1 MTEPLIGRTSVSLC
15 RIIPDDRRR
24 MRFGE
29 AFKKT
34 IRFLIASIIGSWF
47 KGFVREVLGLITIVI
62 SALLASW
69 FYRSF
74 ANLFKDVVRTENLA
88 LFLGFSVIFL
98 AIIIAGF
105 VITWLVTRFVKF
117 AKLQWADRMLGAAF
131 GFIRGWVIGAVILL
145 ALTAFDV
152 QTERLKNSELV
163 PYFLPGSRVIALVTP
178 YEMKA
183 KFLIGYRALERWWRQ
198 K

>member
-1 MTEPLIGRTSVSLC
+1 MTILDGILIAVLV
-15 RIIPDDRRR
+15 
-24 MRFGE
+24 
-29 AFKKT
+29 
-34 IRFLIASIIGSWF
+34 ASIIGSWL
-47 KGFVREVLGLITIVI
+47 KGFVREVLGLITVVI
-62 SALLASW
+62 AALVASW
-69 FYRSF
+69 FYRAF

-98 AIIIAGF
+98 AIIIVGF
-105 VITWLVTRFVKF
+105 VITWLITRFVKF

-131 GFIRGWVIGAVILL
+131 GFIRGWVIGAVVLL

-163 PYFLPGSRVIALVTP
+163 PYFLPGSRVIAVVTP

-183 KFLIGYRALERWWRQ
+183 KFLVGYRALERWWRQ